1 MNTALRHL
9 FSLSAIF
16 LLIACNAPGSN
27 ENTIVLIKTS
37 LGDIRVKLYDNTPF
51 HRDNFIRLV
60 NMGFYDGISFHRVI
74 KDFMIQ
80 AGDPATRSGLTKEQL
95 DTLDKYTIP
104 AEFRRDHWHK
114 KGALAAAREGN
125 DVNPEMR
132 SSGTQFYIVQG
143 KKLSEAEVTVTGE
156 RINSNMKQS
165 LFSRLLKE
173 TADSA
178 RLAGTPLEESKVQE
192 LASMKMFDYLT
203 TIGEYK
209 FSKEQI
215 DSYINDGGVPRL
227 DGTYTVFGEVIEG
240 IEVVDI
246 IAAVQTNSSDR
257 PLSDIRIIKMKLVSK

>member
-1 MNTALRHL
+1 MNTASRHFFL
-9 FSLSAIF
+9 LPAIF
-16 LLIACNAPGSN
+16 LLFACNAPGGN
-27 ENTIVLIKTS
+27 ENTTVLIKTS
-37 LGDIRVKLYDNTPF
+37 LGDIRVKLYDNTPI
-51 HRDNFIRLV
+51 HRDNFIKLV
-60 NMGFYDGISFHRVI
+60 NMGFYEGISFHRVI

-104 AEFRRDHWHK
+104 AEFRRDLWHK

-125 DVNPEMR
+125 NVNPEMR

-143 KKLSEAEVTVTGE
+143 KKLTEAEVTATGD
-156 RINSNMKQS
+156 RINSNMKQA

-178 RLAGTPLEESKVQE
+178 RLAGTPLEDSEIQE
-192 LASMKMFDYLT
+192 RASMKMFDYLT
-203 TIGEYK
+203 TVGEFK

-215 DSYINDGGVPRL
+215 ESYINAGGVPRL

-240 IEVVDI
+240 IEVVDM
-246 IAAVQTNSSDR
+246 IAAAQTNAADK
-257 PLSDIRIIKMKLVSK
+257 PVNDIKIIKMKLVSK